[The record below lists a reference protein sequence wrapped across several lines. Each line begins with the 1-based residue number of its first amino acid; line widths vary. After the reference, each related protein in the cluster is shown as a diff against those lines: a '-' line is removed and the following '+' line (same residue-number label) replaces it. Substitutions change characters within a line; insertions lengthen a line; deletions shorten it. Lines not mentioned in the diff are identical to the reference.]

1 MAILEPI
8 FNDTVWTP
16 LWLADAAGSDTE
28 VMDSADTQGTQQGTI
43 ETPALRPPENP
54 FKTLMKKI
62 DTLMGSDNIHDIR
75 NALYMVHGAL
85 DDKQYSCDQE
95 HKILSDRWLELHEK
109 LRPEDPEFTA
119 QPTQKIG
126 MAA

>member
-8 FNDTVWTP
+8 FNDIAWTP
-16 LWLADAAGSDTE
+16 LWLADAVGSDTDI
-28 VMDSADTQGTQQGTI
+28 MGNADTQNGTMD
-43 ETPALRPPENP
+43 TPALRPPENP

-62 DTLMGSDNIHDIR
+62 DELMNGDNIHDVR

-95 HKILSDRWLELHEK
+95 HRILTDRWMELHEI
-109 LRPEDPEFTA
+109 LRLEDPEFTA
-119 QPTQKIG
+119 QPAQKMG